1 MYQEDMEIVR
11 QNILFK
17 ELEREAA
24 DEVFGK
30 AGGYEKDF
38 SKSQILF
45 QEGDLVK
52 QIGIL
57 IKGEVRVCRLEFDGG
72 EKLIQK
78 LRVPYLVGADVVCTP
93 RQVSPYTAYVSEESR
108 IWYFPYENLKNPG
121 KLPEEARRHMKERLL
136 EFIANENIRK
146 LYQVDMLS
154 AAGAREKILKYLMI
168 QCHKAGSRQIEI
180 PYNREELASFLC
192 MNRTVL
198 SHTLSKMEKEG
209 MISFKKN
216 RFLVKGFL
224 TGDQEN

>member
-1 MYQEDMEIVR
+1 
-11 QNILFK
+11 
-17 ELEREAA
+17 
-24 DEVFGK
+24 
-30 AGGYEKDF
+30 
-38 SKSQILF
+38 
-45 QEGDLVK
+45 
-52 QIGIL
+52 
-57 IKGEVRVCRLEFDGG
+57 
-72 EKLIQK
+72 
-78 LRVPYLVGADVVCTP
+78 
-93 RQVSPYTAYVSEESR
+93 
-108 IWYFPYENLKNPG
+108 
-121 KLPEEARRHMKERLL
+121 
-136 EFIANENIRK
+136 
-146 LYQVDMLS
+146 MLS